1 MVLNRYSAVIFD
13 LDGTLLDTLE
23 DLGDAVNRVL
33 AERGFPTHP
42 MDAYRYFVGDGSA
55 VLIERAVPESV
66 RGTAGYRE
74 CLEAFMADYDQSWKV
89 KTRLYDG
96 VPEMLD
102 ALTARGI
109 DMAILSNKS
118 HLFTVT
124 CVQELLPKWRFKVMF
139 GLRDDVPRK
148 PDPAGALE
156 IANLLGT
163 ELDRIIY
170 LGDTAIDMQTAVS
183 AGMFPVGALWGFRTR
198 KELEENGAAALIHH
212 PEELL
217 RLV

>member
-1 MVLNRYSAVIFD
+1 VDLQRYKAVVFD

-33 AERGFPTHP
+33 AKRGFPTHP

-55 VLIERAVPESV
+55 ILVERAVPESV
-66 RGTAGYRE
+66 RGTDVYRE
-74 CLEAFMADYDQSWKV
+74 CLAAFMADYDQSWKV
-89 KTRLYDG
+89 KTRLYEG
-96 VPEMLD
+96 IPEMLD

-118 HLFTVT
+118 HGFTVT
-124 CVQELLPKWRFKVMF
+124 CVQDLLSKWRFAAVF

-148 PDPAGALE
+148 PDPAGAIE
-156 IANLLGT
+156 IAGILGMAP
-163 ELDRIIY
+163 EQIIY

-183 AGMFPVGALWGFRTR
+183 AGMFPIGALWGFRTGE
-198 KELEENGAAALIHH
+198 ELLKNGAAALIEH
-212 PEELL
+212 PNDLL
-217 RLV
+217 QWV